1 MFRLV
6 CLIYLISAVHGQ
18 IQLAGNCSTDLQY
31 EKGFNVTEFSGNWY
45 EFERI
50 DNTFETGACSSFTL
64 TRVLTHNRNYMFVS
78 NQEVVDGK
86 LSIRNGVI
94 IAGFFNY
101 RFAVAYSDGVSYDVV
116 VLKTNLKD
124 FAVIYSCKDTTNGK
138 AVLAWKLSRT
148 QTPSSTAITEF
159 DTVIKSYPDL
169 VNATWFAP
177 SHSKKA
183 CTIRNVATNLGLS
196 STLFALFG
204 IFMSKN
210 L

>member
-6 CLIYLISAVHGQ
+6 CLIYFISTVYGQ

-31 EKGFNVTEFSGNWY
+31 EKGFNVTE
-45 EFERI
+45 EI
-50 DNTFETGACSSFTL
+50 
-64 TRVLTHNRNYMFVS
+64 
-78 NQEVVDGK
+78 
-86 LSIRNGVI
+86 
-94 IAGFFNY
+94 
-101 RFAVAYSDGVSYDVV
+101 DGVSYDVV

-124 FAVIYSCKDTTNGK
+124 FAVIYSCQDTTNGK

-196 STLFALFG
+196 STLLALFG
-204 IFMSKN
+204 LFMSKN